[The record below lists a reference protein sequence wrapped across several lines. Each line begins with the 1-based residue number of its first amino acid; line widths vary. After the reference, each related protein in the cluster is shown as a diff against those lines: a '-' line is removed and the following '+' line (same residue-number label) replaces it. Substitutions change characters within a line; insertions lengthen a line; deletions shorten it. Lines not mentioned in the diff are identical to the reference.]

1 MTCSLCPH
9 PASEPFALCG
19 ISGHLCQTHA
29 EALAST
35 ITRFVRD
42 ELRTQRRKS
51 RELEAELVP
60 RGLRKVRAA

>member
-1 MTCSLCPH
+1 MTCSLCNL
-9 PASEPFALCG
+9 PATEPFALCG
-19 ISGHLCQTHA
+19 ISGHLCQAHA

-60 RGLRKVRAA
+60 RSFRRSA